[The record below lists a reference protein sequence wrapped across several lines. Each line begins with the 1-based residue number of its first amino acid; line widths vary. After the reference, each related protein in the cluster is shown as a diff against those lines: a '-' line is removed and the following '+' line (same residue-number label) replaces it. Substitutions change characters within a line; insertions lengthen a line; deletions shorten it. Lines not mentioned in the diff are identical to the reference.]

1 MMDFDYPP
9 PEKSKITIFTDED
22 LKRLK
27 EAVSDWDSEDTCPLD
42 QRHLQRL
49 LARLEAAEN
58 IAKKP
63 THLDG
68 CAEISEGY
76 DLPRPCDCGMSELR
90 STWLERAGKL

>member
-9 PEKSKITIFTDED
+9 PGKSEMIPFTGDD

-27 EAVSDWDSEDTCPLD
+27 SFVD
-42 QRHLQRL
+42 QHGLSPKTINIDMMAL

-58 IAKKP
+58 IAEKP

-76 DLPRPCDCGMSELR
+76 DLPRPCDCGMSRLR
-90 STWLERAGKL
+90 SIWLERAGK